1 MKVKQITLG
10 SSTLVLAA
18 LLTACGGSSSS
29 GVQKPTPLVAN
40 TNNSGNHGATNPS
53 NHGNH
58 GNHGA
63 NNHGNHGNHGA
74 NNHGNHGNHGATN
87 HGNHGNHGANNH
99 GNHGN
104 HGATNHGNHGNHG
117 TTNHGNHGNHG
128 ATNHGNHGA
137 NNPAPKW
144 DATVRYASVRNNAIK
159 EAIDYVKNDA
169 DVIPKI
175 DGHAL
180 TIDGRTQNGDIDLS
194 KYPKGHHKFSTQERV
209 TGSANGV
216 QGSITTNSDVY
227 LFKQDYSLIVGTHN
241 KNMTVKLGNEH
252 EVKFIGD
259 IDYFVRG
266 VPTEKL
272 PTTGKFNYS
281 GSGTVRAKGGVHEA
295 KFSYDVDFG
304 AKTGSGR
311 LGNITLSEDKIKAV
325 KHDDSLDDEPTFP
338 GVKGKATAFAGI
350 LNGDYIL
357 GFYGPDAAEIVG
369 SVELGD
375 DIEHVGGVFGGTKQK

>member
-40 TNNSGNHGATNPS
+40 TNNSGNHGATN
-53 NHGNH
+53 
-58 GNHGA
+58 
-63 NNHGNHGNHGA
+63 HGNHGA

-104 HGATNHGNHGNHG
+104 HDAN
-117 TTNHGNHGNHG
+117 NHGNHGNHG
-128 ATNHGNHGA
+128 ANNHGNHGNHGA
-137 NNPAPKW
+137 NNHGNHGNHGANNHGSHGNHGNHGAANPAPKW
-144 DATVRYASVRNNAIK
+144 DATVRYASLKKEAEQ

-169 DVIPKI
+169 GVIPKI
-175 DGHAL
+175 DGYTL
-180 TIDGRTQNGDIDLS
+180 TIDGRAQNGDIDLS

-209 TGSANGV
+209 TGSADGV

-281 GSGTVRAKGGVHEA
+281 GSGKIGTQSGIRDA
-295 KFSYDVDFG
+295 KFSYDVDF
-304 AKTGSGR
+304 ANKTGSGS
-311 LGNITLSEDKIKAV
+311 LGNITLSKGNITTQTLPNEIDNSPPI
-325 KHDDSLDDEPTFP
+325 TTP
-338 GVKGKATAFAGI
+338 GIEGKATDGSYFGE
-350 LNGDYIL
+350 YTL
-357 GFYGPDAAEIVG
+357 GFFGPNAAEIVG
-369 SVELGD
+369 LVELGD
-375 DIEHVGGVFGGTKQK
+375 KNDVIGAFGGTKQK

>member
-40 TNNSGNHGATNPS
+40 TNNP
-53 NHGNH
+53 
-58 GNHGA
+58 
-63 NNHGNHGNHGA
+63 
-74 NNHGNHGNHGATN
+74 GNHGATN
-87 HGNHGNHGANNH
+87 HGNHGNHGANNSS
-99 GNHGN
+99 
-104 HGATNHGNHGNHG
+104 ATISYGSL
-117 TTNHGNHGNHG
+117 
-128 ATNHGNHGA
+128 
-137 NNPAPKW
+137 
-144 DATVRYASVRNNAIK
+144 RSVAIH

-175 DGHAL
+175 DGYAL

-216 QGSITTNSDVY
+216 QGSITRNSDVY
-227 LFKQDYSLIVGTHN
+227 LFKQDYSLIAGIHG
-241 KNMTVKLGNEH
+241 KNMTVKLGNEK
-252 EVKFIGD
+252 EVKFIGVV

-281 GSGTVRAKGGVHEA
+281 GSGKIGTQSGIRDA
-295 KFSYDVDFG
+295 KFSYDVDF
-304 AKTGSGR
+304 ANKTGSGS

-325 KHDDSLDDEPTFP
+325 EYDDDFGYRFTAQGIE
-338 GVKGKATAFAGI
+338 GKATDGRYS
-350 LNGDYIL
+350 GDYDL
-357 GFYGPDAAEIVG
+357 AFFGPDAAEIAG
-369 SVELGD
+369 TVELGNED
-375 DIEHVGGVFGGTKQK
+375 VGGIFGGTKQAK

>member
-40 TNNSGNHGATNPS
+40 TNNPGNHGATNHGNHGATNPS
-53 NHGNH
+53 NHGNHGANNH

-74 NNHGNHGNHGATN
+74 NNSSATISY
-87 HGNHGNHGANNH
+87 GSLRR
-99 GNHGN
+99 
-104 HGATNHGNHGNHG
+104 
-117 TTNHGNHGNHG
+117 
-128 ATNHGNHGA
+128 
-137 NNPAPKW
+137 
-144 DATVRYASVRNNAIK
+144 VAIH

-169 DVIPKI
+169 GVIPKI
-175 DGHAL
+175 DGYAL
-180 TIDGRTQNGDIDLS
+180 TIDGRIQNGDIDLS
-194 KYPKGHHKFSTQERV
+194 KYAKGHHKFSVQERV
-209 TGSANGV
+209 TGSADGV

>member
-40 TNNSGNHGATNPS
+40 TNNPGNHGATNHGNHGATNPS
-53 NHGNH
+53 
-58 GNHGA
+58 
-63 NNHGNHGNHGA
+63 
-74 NNHGNHGNHGATN
+74 NHGNHGATN

-104 HGATNHGNHGNHG
+104 HGVTNSGNHG
-117 TTNHGNHGNHG
+117 TTN
-128 ATNHGNHGA
+128 
-137 NNPAPKW
+137 PVPKW
-144 DATVRYASVRNNAIK
+144 DATVSYASFKNKAIK
-159 EAIDYVKNDA
+159 EAKDYVHKKDG
-169 DVIPKI
+169 VVPKI
-175 DGHAL
+175 TGYTLSVDGKAQ
-180 TIDGRTQNGDIDLS
+180 DGGIDLS
-194 KYPKGHHKFSTQERV
+194 EYPKGRLSIFNVKETV
-209 TGSANGV
+209 TGEIKGKS
-216 QGSITTNSDVY
+216 GSITTDYAAY
-227 LFKQDYSLIVGTHN
+227 LFKQDYSLIAGIYD
-241 KNMTVKLGNEH
+241 KNVTMVLNGQETKPVIN
-252 EVKFIGD
+252 D
-259 IDYFVRG
+259 QYFYTKTSG
-266 VPTEKL
+266 APTEKL

>member
-10 SSTLVLAA
+10 SSTLALAA

-40 TNNSGNHGATNPS
+40 TNNSGNHGT
-53 NHGNH
+53 
-58 GNHGA
+58 
-63 NNHGNHGNHGA
+63 
-74 NNHGNHGNHGATN
+74 T
-87 HGNHGNHGANNH
+87 
-99 GNHGN
+99 
-104 HGATNHGNHGNHG
+104 NHGNHG
-117 TTNHGNHGNHG
+117 TTNHGNHG

-137 NNPAPKW
+137 TNHGNHGTTNHGNHGATNHGNHGTTNHGNHGANNSS
-144 DATVRYASVRNNAIK
+144 ATISYGSLRRVAIQK
-159 EAIDYVKNDA
+159 AIDYVKDDA
-169 DVIPKI
+169 GVIPKI
-175 DGHAL
+175 DGYAL

-281 GSGTVRAKGGVHEA
+281 GSGKIRSQFGAQDA
-295 KFSYDVDFG
+295 KFSYDVDF
-304 AKTGSGR
+304 ANKTGSGS
-311 LGNITLSEDKIKAV
+311 LGNITLSKGNITTQTLESKIDNSPITA
-325 KHDDSLDDEPTFP
+325 PTIE
-338 GVKGKATAFAGI
+338 GKATDGRYS
-350 LNGDYIL
+350 GDYDL
-357 GFYGPDAAEIVG
+357 VFFGPNADEIVG
-369 SVELGD
+369 VVELGNEED
-375 DIEHVGGVFGGTKQK
+375 VIGMFGGTKQAK

>member
-40 TNNSGNHGATNPS
+40 TNNPGNHGATN
-53 NHGNH
+53 H

-63 NNHGNHGNHGA
+63 TNHGNHGA

-104 HGATNHGNHGNHG
+104 HGATN
-117 TTNHGNHGNHG
+117 
-128 ATNHGNHGA
+128 
-137 NNPAPKW
+137 PVPKW
-144 DATVRYASVRNNAIK
+144 DATVRYASLRNNAIK
-159 EAIDYVKNDA
+159 ETNDYARKKFGFV
-169 DVIPKI
+169 PKI
-175 DGHAL
+175 TGYTLSVDGK
-180 TIDGRTQNGDIDLS
+180 TQDGDIDLS
-194 KYPKGHHKFSTQERV
+194 KYPKGHSTLNVKETV
-209 TGSANGV
+209 TGEVKGK
-216 QGSITTNSDVY
+216 SDSLRLDSKVY
-227 LFKQDYSLIVGTHN
+227 LFKQDYSLIAGIHNQSVTLVSHQQTKPIDEIDFFTRTSGT
-241 KNMTVKLGNEH
+241 L
-252 EVKFIGD
+252 
-259 IDYFVRG
+259 
-266 VPTEKL
+266 TEKL

-281 GSGTVRAKGGVHEA
+281 GSGKIWSQSGAQDA
-295 KFSYDVDFG
+295 KFNYNVDFG

-311 LGNITLSEDKIKAV
+311 LGNITLSEDKIKPV
-325 KHDDSLDDEPTFP
+325 KHDDSLDDEPTFQ
-338 GVKGKATAFAGI
+338 GVKGKATAGS

-369 SVELGD
+369 SVELGND
-375 DIEHVGGVFGGTKQK
+375 KEHVGGVFGGTKQAK

>member
-10 SSTLVLAA
+10 SSTLALAA

-40 TNNSGNHGATNPS
+40 TNNSGNHGTT
-53 NHGNH
+53 NH

-63 NNHGNHGNHGA
+63 NNHGSHGNHGA

-87 HGNHGNHGANNH
+87 HGNHG
-99 GNHGN
+99 
-104 HGATNHGNHGNHG
+104 
-117 TTNHGNHGNHG
+117 

-137 NNPAPKW
+137 TNPAPKW
-144 DATVRYASVRNNAIK
+144 DATVRYASLRNNAIK

-169 DVIPKI
+169 GVIPKI
-175 DGHAL
+175 DGYAL

-216 QGSITTNSDVY
+216 QGSITRNSDVY
-227 LFKQDYSLIVGTHN
+227 LFKQDYSLIAGIHG
-241 KNMTVKLGNEH
+241 KNMTVKLGNEK
-252 EVKFIGD
+252 EVKFIGVV

-281 GSGTVRAKGGVHEA
+281 GSGKIGTQSGIRDA
-295 KFSYDVDFG
+295 KFSYDVDF
-304 AKTGSGR
+304 ANKTGSGS

-325 KHDDSLDDEPTFP
+325 EYDDDFGYRFTAQGIE
-338 GVKGKATAFAGI
+338 GKATDGRYS
-350 LNGDYIL
+350 GDYDL
-357 GFYGPDAAEIVG
+357 AFFGPNADEVVG
-369 SVELGD
+369 SVELGNED
-375 DIEHVGGVFGGTKQK
+375 VGGMFGGTKQK